1 MHNPIRLLHHIAQS
15 AVLIFAFFLPLNLN
29 ASDAL
34 KTIVDT
40 EWLAHNMH
48 NPNLLVV
55 DVREGHFFSEQH
67 LVGSVNLPY
76 PLLFDDNLN
85 LPTLSDLQQR
95 FSAIGIDA
103 SKTVVVIDDGG
114 FKWAARLVWIL
125 HTLGHDDAKLLNVG
139 FGAWPV
145 GLLATTDQAHTPT
158 ASQFITRVNTQ
169 KMKSY
174 LDTLVATRQVNSL
187 ILDARP
193 ENHYLGLSTRAQRAG
208 HIPNAQSY
216 PAVNN
221 SINTGVGGQLR
232 DLDEL
237 ALLYKELPE
246 DKPIILY
253 CNDGASAAI
262 NYVVL
267 KALGYQAAV
276 YEGSWLEWGNNP
288 ALPIKNPSQ

>member
-1 MHNPIRLLHHIAQS
+1 
-15 AVLIFAFFLPLNLN
+15 
-29 ASDAL
+29 
-34 KTIVDT
+34 
-40 EWLAHNMH
+40 
-48 NPNLLVV
+48 
-55 DVREGHFFSEQH
+55 
-67 LVGSVNLPY
+67 
-76 PLLFDDNLN
+76 
-85 LPTLSDLQQR
+85 
-95 FSAIGIDA
+95 
-103 SKTVVVIDDGG
+103 
-114 FKWAARLVWIL
+114 
-125 HTLGHDDAKLLNVG
+125 
-139 FGAWPV
+139 
-145 GLLATTDQAHTPT
+145 
-158 ASQFITRVNTQ
+158 
-169 KMKSY
+169 MKSY

-193 ENHYLGLSTRAQRAG
+193 ENHYLGLFTRAQRAG